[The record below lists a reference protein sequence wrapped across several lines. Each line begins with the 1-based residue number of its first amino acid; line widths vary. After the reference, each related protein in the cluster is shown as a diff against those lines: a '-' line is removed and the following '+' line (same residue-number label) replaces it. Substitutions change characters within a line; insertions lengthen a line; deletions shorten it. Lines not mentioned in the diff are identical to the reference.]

1 MNEIKIKVKFKKG
14 LCYSQGIKLVQNDYN
29 STKLVF
35 EFDDNE
41 GTKIF
46 ELRDS
51 DNNVILADEIVNNE
65 LILARFDEHDNAYPI
80 FTKEGEYVYE
90 VSLYKDNSKLTSAS
104 DKFKVNA
111 EQVIIDGEIVET
123 YTPMFDNLLSDLS
136 SALQETDN
144 IDIDVEKVGNTSTV
158 SITKK
163 DGTNKSVQIIDGLKG
178 DKGDTGATGP
188 KGDKGDKGDTG
199 EQGAQGIQGER
210 GLKGPQGE
218 RGIQGLKGDT
228 GANGLDAKING
239 VNTLTIEAGTNI
251 TLDQEGNILTINSTG
266 GGGSGTSD
274 YTDLTNKPK
283 INNVE
288 LNGNKSLNDL
298 GIQPVGNYALESDMI
313 EAQNDIEA
321 LQTENERLKATL
333 PTTTGEGQDITLNKT
348 AEMEFKKPPLPR
360 GNTKQETTI
369 GYNLLGGFEYEQSS
383 GGVTF
388 KYDDSGTIAIN
399 GTPTSN
405 TDSMNSSRAVSNGFT
420 RRLEAGTYTLN
431 GISTGTGLLLGIV
444 TNESGVWTV
453 KTTTLNEVKSFS
465 IVNDCDYFFRAQ
477 VNSGVTYS
485 TVLYPILVK
494 GSYTSETMPE
504 YEPYT
509 GGIPSPNPD
518 YPQEIHTITGNNEIK
533 ISNKNLIA
541 SVQRNGNSLFFNGTN
556 SQTEYIFKAGTYTLS
571 FVNENVTSVYIKTTS
586 TNATSLGSN
595 SPKTFTSDED
605 FNIWIYRSGMTS
617 DETTNIQLEEGSIA
631 TEYVT
636 HKGQTYPINLG
647 DIEFCGIGDYKDVP
661 FKNTLNSEYYNSSL
675 ELNKWYKL
683 NNIGKTVLNGSE
695 GWYKFALT
703 YSSSQYLFRAAID
716 NLKKMSNSVAYI
728 LSDNFKNRTYYE
740 VNNTGSEGVCNLNN
754 YSICC
759 ISARQF
765 DDYTKEQFETWLSN
779 NNTTIYYPLE
789 TPTYTLLNDTLQTQ
803 LEEISKALSYQ
814 GQTNIT
820 SNTIALFDVEAYQS
834 TKLIL
839 ENLDSRLTLV
849 EG

>member
-46 ELRDS
+46 ELKDP
-51 DNNVILADEIVNNE
+51 DDNVILADEIVNNE

-111 EQVIIDGEIVET
+111 EQVIIDDEIVET

-178 DKGDTGATGP
+178 EKGDTGATGPKGDTGATGP
-188 KGDKGDKGDTG
+188 KGDKGDTGDVG
-199 EQGAQGIQGER
+199 PQGER
-210 GLKGPQGE
+210 GLQGPQGE

-266 GGGSGTSD
+266 GGGGGTSD

-288 LNGNKSLNDL
+288 LNGNKSFNDL
-298 GIQPVGNYALESDMI
+298 GIQPAGNYALESDMT

-333 PTTTGEGQDITLNKT
+333 PTTTGEGQDITLDKT
-348 AEMEFKKPPLPR
+348 AEMEFVKPPLPR
-360 GNTKQETTI
+360 GNTKQNTTT
-369 GYNLLGGFEYEQSS
+369 GKNLL
-383 GGVTF
+383 
-388 KYDDSGTIAIN
+388 
-399 GTPTSN
+399 N
-405 TDSMNSSRAVSNGFT
+405 T
-420 RRLEAGTYTLN
+420 
-431 GISTGTGLLLGIV
+431 
-444 TNESGVWTV
+444 TNAN
-453 KTTTLNEVKSFS
+453 TTTLN
-465 IVNDCDYFFRAQ
+465 
-477 VNSGVTYS
+477 GVTSYRS
-485 TVLYPILVK
+485 NGFYYLSGTNTKTDATWVLPSVQNTNLPVFEIGQTYTMSFK
-494 GSYTSETMPE
+494 GTMPNGIYAQLNGVKTSTGTQYSIGSVMRTVPSITFTIDSDYSRTAQLFIGIQGATTNADCNFAIQIE
-504 YEPYT
+504 KGPTATSYEPYT
-509 GGIPSPNPD
+509 GGIPSPNPSYPSEVEVVTGNVEVTISNNDNSESKTLPVSLGNIELCKLGD
-518 YPQEIHTITGNNEIK
+518 YQDYLYKNNGNWYVHKNIIKIDLSTITSYIHTSGWRNPTSFVADNIFNHGYSGYTTVASLFCNRLIADTPARITGSVINAIGLGRNSSMY
-533 ISNKNLIA
+533 ISVEGI
-541 SVQRNGNSLFFNGTN
+541 
-556 SQTEYIFKAGTYTLS
+556 
-571 FVNENVTSVYIKTTS
+571 TTS
-586 TNATSLGSN
+586 NAL
-595 SPKTFTSDED
+595 
-605 FNIWIYRSGMTS
+605 I
-617 DETTNIQLEEGSIA
+617 
-631 TEYVT
+631 
-636 HKGQTYPINLG
+636 TYFSQNP
-647 DIEFCGIGDYKDVP
+647 
-661 FKNTLNSEYYNSSL
+661 
-675 ELNKWYKL
+675 
-683 NNIGKTVLNGSE
+683 
-695 GWYKFALT
+695 T
-703 YSSSQYLFRAAID
+703 YLYA
-716 NLKKMSNSVAYI
+716 
-728 LSDNFKNRTYYE
+728 
-740 VNNTGSEGVCNLNN
+740 
-754 YSICC
+754 
-759 ISARQF
+759 
-765 DDYTKEQFETWLSN
+765 
-779 NNTTIYYPLE
+779 PLV
-789 TPTYTLLNDTLQTQ
+789 TPTDTEITDTTLISQ
-803 LEEISKALSYQ
+803 LEEISKTLSYQ